1 MTVFW
6 TRNAIVSLSKIIDY
20 LREHWTEKEV
30 VKFTADIRKSSR
42 LIQKNPYIYMASGI
56 QNEIR
61 KGFVN
66 KKVRMFYK
74 INLKK
79 NRIDILLFWD
89 NRQNPKKH
97 GY

>member
-30 VKFTADIRKSSR
+30 IKFLADIRKSIR
-42 LIQKNPYIYMASGI
+42 LIQKNPYIYMASETKD
-56 QNEIR
+56 EIR

-66 KKVRMFYK
+66 KKVRLFYK
-74 INLKK
+74 INTKR
-79 NRIDILLFWD
+79 NRIDLLLFWD
-89 NRQNPKKH
+89 NRQNPKTH